1 MTLVALAATPAA
13 RAEPPLV
20 KAQSARAFGNSVGVN
35 AYLAWLDTAYGDFDT
50 IVSRLRELGVRNV
63 RDGLC
68 PTCEYQIDRLN
79 RLAALG
85 IKSNIL
91 VGTLAQGSARMQQ
104 SLAVIRSRLRDS
116 VISVESPNEPNLSG
130 DPNWLQNARDYQRE
144 LWARVKGDPKL
155 AHLTVLGPAV
165 GWPASPAALGD
176 LSAYLDRGNIHP
188 YPGGNPPYYNIAS
201 ERLLSSAVSKGKPL
215 IATESGYHSA
225 LGTTG
230 GHLPASERASA
241 YYMPRLALEGFYNGV
256 DKTYVYQLADPWP
269 SSSSPVSPEENSFGL
284 LRSDLSRKPS
294 FIALRNLL
302 DEVNGDSAPVA
313 DPGGLRFAL
322 RGAGADVRQL
332 LLRSADGSFAL
343 VLWRGVS
350 VWDPAARRDLSPPPD
365 HVDVDFGDRIALA
378 RSFDPVASESEQ
390 QRWTDTRGVSVDL
403 AGAPV
408 VLKLT
413 PAGAASGTGK
423 RSDKRSDKR
432 SRRALR
438 RRAACAAAFGGA
450 PRAACCTTR
459 AHRKLARKHAKR
471 RKRAHARAGRRH
483 KSASW
488 VRSCVSRSR
497 R

>member
-1 MTLVALAATPAA
+1 MTLVALAAVPAA
-13 RAEPPLV
+13 QAEPPLV

-35 AYLAWLDTAYGDFDT
+35 GYFAWLDTAYGDFDT

-130 DPNWLQNARDYQRE
+130 DPNWIQHARDYQRD
-144 LWARVKGDPKL
+144 LWTRVKGDPQL

-165 GWPASPAALGD
+165 GWPASPVQLGD
-176 LSAYLDRGNIHP
+176 LSAYLDRGNMHP

-201 ERLLSSAVSKGKPL
+201 EKLMGAAVAKGKPL

-294 FIALRNLL
+294 FLALRNLL
-302 DEVNGDSAPVA
+302 DAAGGDSAPVA

-322 RGAGADVRQL
+322 RGAGPDVRQL

-343 VLWRGVS
+343 VLWRGAS
-350 VWDPAARRDLSPPPD
+350 VWDPVNRRDLSPAPD
-365 HVDVDFGDRIALA
+365 RVDVDFGDRITLA
-378 RSFDPVASESEQ
+378 RRFDPVASGSEQ

-408 VLKLT
+408 VLRLT
-413 PAGAASGTGK
+413 PADGATGT
-423 RSDKRSDKR
+423 DKRSQNR
-432 SRRALR
+432 SRKAMR
-438 RRAACAAAFGGA
+438 RRAACAAAFGRT
-450 PRAACCTTR
+450 PRAACCKAR
-459 AHRKLARKHAKR
+459 AHRKLSRKQAQR

-488 VRSCVSRSR
+488 ARSCVSHR
-497 R
+497 RR